1 MLKVE
6 NLHGGYGETPVLFG
20 VDLHVDAGEIV
31 AILGRN
37 GAGKTTL
44 MRILMGLQPS
54 RQGTIVLDERD
65 LNRVPG
71 YARVGLGYVP
81 QDRQIFPR
89 LSVRD
94 NLKVAA
100 IGRGQAL
107 ESGLAEILAVFPI
120 LGDKLSAR
128 GGSLSGGQQQILALA
143 RALITRPRLLLLDE
157 PTEGIQ
163 PSIVDMVGAKIRE
176 INRRYGVAIL
186 MVEQNLEFATALANR
201 AYIMRRGRI
210 AEEMGSAEILKSK
223 ELQREYLGV

>member
-44 MRILMGLQPS
+44 MRILMGLQPA

-65 LNRVPG
+65 LTRVPG

-100 IGRGQAL
+100 IGRGP
-107 ESGLAEILAVFPI
+107 ESTG
-120 LGDKLSAR
+120 
-128 GGSLSGGQQQILALA
+128 
-143 RALITRPRLLLLDE
+143 
-157 PTEGIQ
+157 
-163 PSIVDMVGAKIRE
+163 
-176 INRRYGVAIL
+176 
-186 MVEQNLEFATALANR
+186 
-201 AYIMRRGRI
+201 
-210 AEEMGSAEILKSK
+210 
-223 ELQREYLGV
+223 